1 MMGSSFSAENGFI
14 EIVSSGYAAKRRS
27 IYRFSDRWQNG
38 SWEAGNFILYVATQ
52 LHVYVAVQLHMG
64 LISEVYM

>member
-27 IYRFSDRWQNG
+27 IYRFSDSG
-38 SWEAGNFILYVATQ
+38 SHGSREAGNFILYVATQ
-52 LHVYVAVQLHMG
+52 LHIYKVYHTL
-64 LISEVYM
+64 L

>member
-38 SWEAGNFILYVATQ
+38 SWEAGNFILYVA
-52 LHVYVAVQLHMG
+52 VQLHMG